1 MIVFIFVYVAVDADV
16 PHDFGAVRDM
26 ARYTVAVAGSLVE
39 TLIGVIVTCNAF
51 GVLLLNVGIMTF
63 RTCGVCVGFTWES
76 NLHDLFVLMAVH
88 AVLPK
93 GEQVI
98 FLYCKI
104 MANEAVYVH
113 LGFSHHHCFIV
124 AFAARLLWRL
134 EDVKLDSMAV
144 DALGWLGFPKEVNFV
159 PRGIDHLKPV
169 RVFAGVAVLTY
180 LVVDLSRDGDLLGVL
195 CYNLDHVA
203 KALPNA
209 RLVAFVTVDIMH
221 GAALPGLI
229 SRVHQVA
236 PSAESSVILD
246 IIVGKNRWY

>member
-1 MIVFIFVYVAVDADV
+1 MFIFVYVAFDADV

-26 ARYTVAVAGSLVE
+26 TRYTAAVGRSLVE
-39 TLIGVIVTCNAF
+39 TLIGDIVTYSTV
-51 GVLLLNVGIMTF
+51 GVLLLNVGVMTIQ
-63 RTCGVCVGFTWES
+63 TCGVFVGFTWES
-76 NLHDLFVLMAVH
+76 NRHDLFSLMAVH
-88 AVLPK
+88 TVLPK

-124 AFAARLLWRL
+124 AFVAGLLWRL
-134 EDVKLDSMAV
+134 EDVKLDSMTV
-144 DALGWLGFPKEVNFV
+144 DALGRLGFPKEVNLV
-159 PRGIDHLKPV
+159 PRGVNYLKPV
-169 RVFAGVAVLTY
+169 RVFAGVADLAD
-180 LVVDLSRDGDLLGVL
+180 LVVDLSLDGDLLGVL

-221 GAALPGLI
+221 GATLPGLI
-229 SRVHQVA
+229 SRVHQVT
-236 PSAESSVILD
+236 PNAESRVILE
-246 IIVGKNRWY
+246 IIVSKNRWY